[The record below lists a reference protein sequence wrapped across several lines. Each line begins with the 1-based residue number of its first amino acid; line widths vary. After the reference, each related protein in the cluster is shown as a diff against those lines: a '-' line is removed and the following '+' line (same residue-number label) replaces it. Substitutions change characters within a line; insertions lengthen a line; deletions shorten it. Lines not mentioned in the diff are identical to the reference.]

1 MARTLWSYQLF
12 KGEYFAIF
20 FATTPLHLLALSII
34 YLFKSRRPVG
44 QRSIRQ
50 CLARAYLKSWF
61 QVLSATRHQGGAHLV
76 PPGKA
81 KERFVVI
88 EPPSD
93 DHFTGILT
101 PGIVKPAPIKALWF
115 PSPVRQTTAASSSDK
130 KIVLHFPG
138 GAYVLPLATNQ
149 IGQGISELMTQHMG
163 ATTFFVQYRI
173 TRAPDT
179 RFPAAIQDGV
189 TSYSYLL
196 SLGID
201 PKRIIISGDS
211 AGGNLAIA
219 LLTYTSQRT
228 RARITSHTE
237 THRKTLVPSL
247 CQWAADEYL
256 PQGNAE
262 YEAEARP
269 FFSPLHHPFETR
281 VPLFLHA
288 GTKEAFYDSIKEFS
302 EEMTRVPGNRIR
314 LHETELAPHDIIL
327 LHKMLGFTSETAIA
341 VRDARC
347 FFADI
352 S

>member
-1 MARTLWSYQLF
+1 MKEGEAETKEQL
-12 KGEYFAIF
+12 E
-20 FATTPLHLLALSII
+20 
-34 YLFKSRRPVG
+34 
-44 QRSIRQ
+44 
-50 CLARAYLKSWF
+50 SWF
-61 QVLSATRHQGGAHLV
+61 HVPSATRHQGGAHLV

-81 KERFVVI
+81 KERFVVL

-101 PGIVKPAPIKALWF
+101 PGIVKPAPINAVWL
-115 PSPVRQTTAASSSDK
+115 PRPVRQTTGAGLSDK
-130 KIVLHFPG
+130 NIVLHFPG

-149 IGQGISELMTQHMG
+149 IGQGIYELMTQHMDV
-163 ATTFFVQYRI
+163 TTFFVQYRI

-189 TSYSYLL
+189 TSYNYLV

-219 LLTYTSQRT
+219 LLRYLSTCQAKLPLPHGAMLYSPAVYFTANAGQEYESYQN
-228 RARITSHTE
+228 ASEDI
-237 THRKTLVPSL
+237 LVPSL

-262 YEAEARP
+262 YEAQARP
-269 FFSPLHHPFETR
+269 FLSPLHHPFKTR

-314 LHETELAPHDIIL
+314 LRKTELAPHDIIL
-327 LHKMLGFTSETAIA
+327 LHKMLGFTSETATA
-341 VRDARC
+341 VRDARH

>member
-1 MARTLWSYQLF
+1 MPRAR
-12 KGEYFAIF
+12 I
-20 FATTPLHLLALSII
+20 P
-34 YLFKSRRPVG
+34 
-44 QRSIRQ
+44 
-50 CLARAYLKSWF
+50 
-61 QVLSATRHQGGAHLV
+61 QVMV
-76 PPGKA
+76 PT
-81 KERFVVI
+81 KERFLVI

-101 PGIVKPAPIKALWF
+101 PSTAKPAPIKAVWF
-115 PSPVRQTTAASSSDK
+115 PSPVRQTTAAGSSDK

-149 IGQGISELMTQHMG
+149 IGQGISELMTQYMD
-163 ATTFFVQYRI
+163 AATFFVQYRI
-173 TRAPDT
+173 TRAPET

-189 TSYSYLL
+189 TAYSYLL
-196 SLGID
+196 GLGID

-211 AGGNLAIA
+211 AGENLAIA
-219 LLTYTSQRT
+219 LLRYLSTC
-228 RARITSHTE
+228 RAKLPLPHGAMLYSPAVYFTANAGQDYESYQNASEDI
-237 THRKTLVPSL
+237 LVPSL

-269 FFSPLHHPFETR
+269 FFSPLHPFETR

-327 LHKMLGFTSETAIA
+327 LHKMLGFTSETATA
-341 VRDARC
+341 VRDARN